1 MEASINRLNPHRP
14 SFHEAPPTARVQPE
28 RPAEES
34 QATALRRV
42 LYHDF
47 EEAKHYLRYF
57 QDGDP
62 IALSDA
68 LVRREGAPLFVIAR
82 ERAMAALRILSEV
95 PAGPQRIEFSF
106 DRTQQHLWA
115 AYSGD
120 LVSDILLYRTFREV
134 QLRQGGL
141 DDDADTLLAALDLKL
156 QQPTRPG
163 VGGHSER
170 RLAYRFPCDF
180 LAGLRVDGLD
190 VPVDVHDISAG
201 GVRVSGCEVLE
212 PGSRADLVLHAQGR
226 GDKRVAVLNAR
237 VAWSLDDYTGIM
249 FLGGPRWSTF

>member
-1 MEASINRLNPHRP
+1 MEASITCLQPNRQ
-14 SFHEAPPTARVQPE
+14 SAHEAPPTARLKPE
-28 RPAEES
+28 PQAEDRG
-34 QATALRRV
+34 AALRRV

-95 PAGPQRIEFSF
+95 PEGPQRIEFSF
-106 DRTQQHLWA
+106 DRKEQHLWA
-115 AYSGD
+115 VYSGD

-141 DDDADTLLAALDLKL
+141 EDDAETLLAALDLKL

-163 VGGHSER
+163 VGAHSER
-170 RLAYRFPCDF
+170 RLAYRFPCEF
-180 LAGLRVDGLD
+180 PAGLRIDGLD

-212 PGSRADLVLHAQGR
+212 PGSRADLVLHSQGPDDSR
-226 GDKRVAVLNAR
+226 MVVLNAR
-237 VAWSLDDYTGIM
+237 VAWSLDDFTGVM
-249 FLGGPRWSTF
+249 FLGGPRWSEF